1 MADPQGN
8 NAAPA
13 AAVAAA
19 ARNAPRIQPMFI
31 RPPPQ
36 FKSGTDL
43 DVYLQRFAAYTRA
56 INCPA
61 PEHADLLISLLEDKA
76 LDGISRSV
84 HDVHGDLANLIAQL
98 RRAEGTGRNSERYV
112 TELRNRRRLRTE
124 GIWEYHLELHKLA
137 KKAYPNNEA
146 MRNGSLRESFIANI
160 NDPYLAS
167 RLREL
172 QEFEMEQLL
181 DAAITLHGCQ
191 TVSSKPIHA
200 VTLEDDNDENQEMKR
215 DQVWRRMDNM
225 SRRMDQLAVN
235 QIASYQPVAAQ
246 NDIPV
251 QLPLENSIEE
261 RYQYNEPRHSS
272 PDSPPANHRN
282 VNNQGRSLQTGS
294 WVFIPSSRN
303 EKVSSRNYNYY

>member
-1 MADPQGN
+1 M
-8 NAAPA
+8 
-13 AAVAAA
+13 
-19 ARNAPRIQPMFI
+19 
-31 RPPPQ
+31 
-36 FKSGTDL
+36 
-43 DVYLQRFAAYTRA
+43 
-56 INCPA
+56 
-61 PEHADLLISLLEDKA
+61 
-76 LDGISRSV
+76 
-84 HDVHGDLANLIAQL
+84 HGDLANLIAQL

-191 TVSSKPIHA
+191 TASSKPIHA
-200 VTLEDDNDENQEMKR
+200 VTLKDDNDENQEMKR

-246 NDIPV
+246 NDVPV

-294 WVFIPSSRN
+294 WVFIPSNRN
-303 EKVSSRNYNYY
+303 EKVSSRNYNY